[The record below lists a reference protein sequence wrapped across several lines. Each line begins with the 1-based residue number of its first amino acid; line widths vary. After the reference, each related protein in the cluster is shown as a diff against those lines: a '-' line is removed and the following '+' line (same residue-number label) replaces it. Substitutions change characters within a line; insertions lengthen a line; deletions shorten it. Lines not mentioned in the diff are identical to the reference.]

1 MRTAQIGPDLRLLN
15 GGIKGK
21 RKIRAKG
28 ERKLV
33 LKLGTNKRNGK
44 EKKRGKTRK
53 AKIMAAAVQKDYI
66 PSILCFLLYFVL
78 R

>member
-21 RKIRAKG
+21 RKIRTKG

-53 AKIMAAAVQKDYI
+53 AAAVQKHYI

>member
-44 EKKRGKTRK
+44 RK
-53 AKIMAAAVQKDYI
+53 NAVKLERQ
-66 PSILCFLLYFVL
+66 

>member
-44 EKKRGKTRK
+44 EKKRGKIRK
-53 AKIMAAAVQKDYI
+53 AKIMAAGRS
-66 PSILCFLLYFVL
+66 SITSLPFFVFSN
-78 R
+78 